1 MQEEIEAQ
9 PCGEDGDSP
18 HTSSRRQQ
26 SPSANSPSLGDSDPE
41 PNNATDATNANTHH
55 QLPPIPPREPPDP
68 TEPIQ
73 SAVAEGTTSE
83 ITDTTIGGARPTAYR
98 GVRQRRWGRWVTEIR
113 EPVRGQRIWL
123 GSYDTAEEAARVYD
137 MAARLLRGRSARL
150 NFPGQQVLPV
160 ALPRGTAEILL
171 EASREAAR
179 RTQRRQQQRQ
189 QQRRQQQLQQ
199 QTARRTHSPPL
210 SPPVPPQQQ
219 QQQQQ
224 QAQAHQMQPGF
235 GLASAAAS
243 NAASG
248 GRETPHTQMLTAL
261 TRAAATPGDAGD
273 PPPGG
278 LLTGTSTAAIATY
291 YPSLPYDSPQQRALM
306 AFQGG
311 STTPQPADSVLVPRS
326 STRTSTAGSA
336 SGVVDMHSLAVAAA
350 AAAVILRQAAAGT
363 GTQCSQRDMDLL
375 IGAMGARAAMGAGPQ
390 TMGSGGGGGV
400 GSGSREAADLLES
413 LRAAERTARG
423 GGDAAVETPGGGNGA
438 GGGMMVEAEQSG
450 EGQERRGVQGQVALG
465 VSEMRWAAQGQEWG
479 GERSQA
485 GAVARTAVTGGYEHA
500 SRQQGAG
507 AGIVFPAY
515 YAPVAMAQQVQQTR
529 RSGSFQDTVSA
540 AWSESA
546 GSDLDAA
553 MWEGGQME
561 GGGQVG
567 RDREGSVEVEGGV
580 DTELERFLMGIVS
593 GTGMA
598 EDDGRSSLADGDA

>member
-1 MQEEIEAQ
+1 MQEEVEAQ

-26 SPSANSPSLGDSDPE
+26 SPSANSPSLGDSDAE
-41 PNNATDATNANTHH
+41 PTNATDATNASNPHH
-55 QLPPIPPREPPDP
+55 QLPPIPSREPPDP
-68 TEPIQ
+68 TEPSQ
-73 SAVAEGTTSE
+73 SAAAEGTTSE

-171 EASREAAR
+171 EASREAA
-179 RTQRRQQQRQ
+179 
-189 QQRRQQQLQQ
+189 
-199 QTARRTHSPPL
+199 P
-210 SPPVPPQQQ
+210 
-219 QQQQQ
+219 
-224 QAQAHQMQPGF
+224 
-235 GLASAAAS
+235 
-243 NAASG
+243 
-248 GRETPHTQMLTAL
+248 
-261 TRAAATPGDAGD
+261 
-273 PPPGG
+273 
-278 LLTGTSTAAIATY
+278 
-291 YPSLPYDSPQQRALM
+291 
-306 AFQGG
+306 
-311 STTPQPADSVLVPRS
+311 
-326 STRTSTAGSA
+326 
-336 SGVVDMHSLAVAAA
+336 
-350 AAAVILRQAAAGT
+350 AAVILRQAAAGT

-375 IGAMGARAAMGAGPQ
+375 IGAMGARAATGAGPQ

-423 GGDAAVETPGGGNGA
+423 GGGAAVETPAGGNGA
-438 GGGMMVEAEQSG
+438 GGGMMVEAEQLG
-450 EGQERRGVQGQVALG
+450 EGQERWGGQGQVALG
-465 VSEMRWAAQGQEWG
+465 VSEMRWEVRGQELG
-479 GERSQA
+479 REGSQA
-485 GAVARTAVTGGYEHA
+485 GGAARTAVIGGSEHA
-500 SRQQGAG
+500 SGPQGAG
-507 AGIVFPAY
+507 TGIGFPAY
-515 YAPVAMAQQVQQTR
+515 YAPVAMAQQAQQTR

-593 GTGMA
+593 GAGMA
-598 EDDGRSSLADGDA
+598 EDDGRSSLAGGDA